1 MDHARSSALAEE
13 SGGVVPVHAL
23 AWKSRFVVRLA
34 ELFAQGGVDTNT
46 ALADAHAH
54 AEHCYEHGKYEEP
67 EEKAEKIYRELNVDS
82 F

>member
-1 MDHARSSALAEE
+1 M
-13 SGGVVPVHAL
+13 HAL

-46 ALADAHAH
+46 ALADAHVH
-54 AEHCYEHGKYEEP
+54 AEDCYERGKYEEP
-67 EEKAEKIYRELNVDS
+67 EQEADSLYRKLKIDS